1 MSIDIEDLA
10 QSPTYDVIVIGAG
23 CVVNDWCAFA
33 GMDTTSTELSVM
45 ESIFKLQDAQ
55 PTAIV
60 NEMRDS
66 LVDTYS

>member
-1 MSIDIEDLA
+1 
-10 QSPTYDVIVIGAG
+10 
-23 CVVNDWCAFA
+23 
-33 GMDTTSTELSVM
+33 MDTTSTELSVM

-60 NEMRDS
+60 NELRDT